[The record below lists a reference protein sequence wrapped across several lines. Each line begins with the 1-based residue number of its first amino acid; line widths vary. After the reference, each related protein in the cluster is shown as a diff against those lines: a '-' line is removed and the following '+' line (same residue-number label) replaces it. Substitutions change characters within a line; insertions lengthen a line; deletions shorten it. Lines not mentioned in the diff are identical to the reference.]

1 MAYPASDGET
11 TQEYDTQEETN
22 MTNQTS
28 SRLGQINASGDDKA
42 LFLKIYGGEVLT
54 AFAEN
59 TVSLDKHIVR
69 TIQHGKSAQFPAT
82 WKAEAFYHKPGDEV
96 FGQQIKHGE
105 RVITINDLLI
115 SPVFVANIDEAMNH
129 YDVRSIY
136 TKECGAALARHFD
149 RNVLKQGILAARE
162 EKGTIDTGPGGKTI
176 AVALK
181 DDMKPFIAAV
191 FEAAQTLDKKDVP
204 SSDRYLFVK
213 PEHYYKLIQDTI
225 ALNRDWGGSGSYSD
239 GKIVRIAGIQIV
251 ETNNLPNADLTKES
265 KELDSYKKDFSKTL
279 GLIMHKTGVGTVK
292 LLELATESDYLVQF
306 QGTLTVAK
314 MAIGHGIL
322 RPEACIELT
331 KAETKA

>member
-1 MAYPASDGET
+1 
-11 TQEYDTQEETN
+11 
-22 MTNQTS
+22 MTNQTP

-82 WKAEAFYHKPGDEV
+82 WKAEAFYHTPGKEIM
-96 FGQQIKHGE
+96 GQQIKHGE
-105 RVITINDLLI
+105 RVITINDLLV

-149 RNVLKQGILAARE
+149 RNVLKVGILGARE
-162 EKGTIDTGPGGKTI
+162 TKGTIDTGPVGKTI
-176 AVALK
+176 EIEIK
-181 DDMKPFIAAV
+181 ESMKPFIAAV
-191 FEAAQTLDKKDVP
+191 FEAAQILDEKDVP

-213 PEHYYKLIQDTI
+213 PEHYYKLVQDTT
-225 ALNRDWGGSGSYSD
+225 ALNRDWGGAGSYSD
-239 GKIVRIAGIQIV
+239 GKVIRIAGIQIV
-251 ETNNLPNADLTKES
+251 ETNNLPKENITDTK
-265 KELDSYKKDFSKTL
+265 DPYKGDFSKTL
-279 GLIMHKTGVGTVK
+279 GLILHKTGVGTVK
-292 LLELATESDYLVQF
+292 LLELSTESEYVIGL

-314 MAIGHGIL
+314 MAIGHGVL

-331 KAETKA
+331 KKA

>member
-1 MAYPASDGET
+1 
-11 TQEYDTQEETN
+11 
-22 MTNQTS
+22 MTNPTP

-82 WKAEAFYHKPGDEV
+82 WKAEAFYHKPGQEV
-96 FGQQIKHGE
+96 MGQQIKHGE
-105 RVITINDLLI
+105 RAIAINDLLI
-115 SPVFVANIDEAMNH
+115 SPVFVANIEEAMNH

-149 RNVLKQGILAARE
+149 RNVLKQGVLAARE
-162 EKGTIDTGPGGKTI
+162 DKGTTDAGPSGKKIEVTDLEKEF
-176 AVALK
+176 VAAI
-181 DDMKPFIAAV
+181 FQ
-191 FEAAQTLDKKDVP
+191 AAQTLDEKDVP
-204 SSDRYLFVK
+204 ASDRYLYVK
-213 PEHYYKLIQDTI
+213 PERYYKLVQNTTV
-225 ALNRDWGGSGSYSD
+225 LNKDWGGAGSYSD
-239 GKIVRIAGIQIV
+239 GKVLRIAGIQIV
-251 ETNNLPNADLTKES
+251 ETNNLPSTDLSKDTAGNPNKNPNELYKE
-265 KELDSYKKDFSKTL
+265 DFSKTL

-314 MAIGHGIL
+314 MAIGHGTL
-322 RPEACIELT
+322 RPEACIELA
-331 KAETKA
+331 KK

>member
-1 MAYPASDGET
+1 MEQLSDGET
-11 TQEYDTQEETN
+11 TQVKDGEYDTQEETN
-22 MTNQTS
+22 MTDQTP
-28 SRLGQINASGDDKA
+28 SRLGQINAIGDDKA

-54 AFAEN
+54 AFTEN

-82 WKAEAFYHKPGDEV
+82 WKAEAFYHKPGKEV
-96 FGQQIKHGE
+96 MGQQIKHGE
-105 RVITINDLLI
+105 RVIAINDLLI

-162 EKGTIDTGPGGKTI
+162 TKGTIDTGVGGKKIEVTDPEKEF
-176 AVALK
+176 VAAI
-181 DDMKPFIAAV
+181 FQ
-191 FEAAQTLDKKDVP
+191 AAQTLDEKDVP
-204 SSDRYLFVK
+204 ASDRYLYVK
-213 PEHYYKLIQDTI
+213 PERYYKLVQNTTV
-225 ALNRDWGGSGSYSD
+225 LNKDWGGAGSYSD
-239 GKIVRIAGIQIV
+239 GKVLRIAGIQIV
-251 ETNNLPNADLTKES
+251 ETNNLPSADLS
-265 KELDSYKKDFSKTL
+265 KSTDASELYKQDFSKTL

-314 MAIGHGIL
+314 MAIGHGTL
-322 RPEACIELT
+322 RPEACIELAKT
-331 KAETKA
+331 

>member
-1 MAYPASDGET
+1 M
-11 TQEYDTQEETN
+11 
-22 MTNQTS
+22 
-28 SRLGQINASGDDKA
+28 
-42 LFLKIYGGEVLT
+42 
-54 AFAEN
+54 
-59 TVSLDKHIVR
+59 R

-82 WKAEAFYHKPGDEV
+82 WKAEAFYHKPGQEV
-96 FGQQIKHGE
+96 LGQQIKHGE

-149 RNVLKQGILAARE
+149 RNVLKQGVLAARE
-162 EKGTIDTGPGGKTI
+162 TAGTIDKGPGGKTI
-176 AVALK
+176 AVDLTK
-181 DDMKPFIAAV
+181 NTKSPMEPFIAAV
-191 FEAAQTLDKKDVP
+191 FEAAQTLDEKDVP

-213 PEHYYKLIQDTI
+213 PEHYYKLIQDTT

-251 ETNNLPNADLTKES
+251 ETNNLPSADLTKES
-265 KELDSYKKDFSKTL
+265 KELDSYRQDFSKTL

-331 KAETKA
+331 KAEVKAA

>member
-22 MTNQTS
+22 MTDQTP
-28 SRLGQINASGDDKA
+28 SRLGQINANGDGKA

-82 WKAEAFYHKPGDEV
+82 WKAEAFYHKPGQEV
-96 FGQQIKHGE
+96 MGQQIKHGE
-105 RVITINDLLI
+105 RVIAINELLI

-149 RNVLKQGILAARE
+149 RNVLKQGVLAARE
-162 EKGTIDTGPGGKTI
+162 TKGTIDTGVGGKTI
-176 AVALK
+176 AVDLSK
-181 DDMKPFIAAV
+181 DVIKPFIAAV
-191 FEAAQTLDKKDVP
+191 FEAAQTLDEKDVP

-213 PEHYYKLIQDTI
+213 PEHYYKLAQETMV
-225 ALNRDWGGSGSYSD
+225 LNRDWGGSGSYSD
-239 GKIVRIAGIQIV
+239 GKVVRIAGMQIV
-251 ETNNLPNADLTKES
+251 ETNNLPTTKIDNEPY
-265 KELDSYKKDFSKTL
+265 YKGDFTSTL
-279 GLIMHKTGVGTVK
+279 GLILHKTGVGTVK
-292 LLELATESDYLVQF
+292 LLDLSTESDYLIQF

-314 MAIGHGIL
+314 MAIGHGVL

-331 KAETKA
+331 KKAS